1 MQLPTGLI
9 PYAQMLTKWS
19 AILNPLIANPITQGI
34 QIQSISLAANTPLEI
49 NHGLGRSPIGWFLT
63 DITTAANVFR
73 TDVFNP
79 TNITLEASA
88 NTVISIWIY

>member
-19 AILNPLIANPITQGI
+19 SILNPLIANTITQGL
-34 QIQSISLAANTPLEI
+34 QIDAIYLTANTPLAI
-49 NHGLGRSPIGWFLT
+49 NHGLERSPIGWFLT

-73 TDVFNP
+73 ADVFNP

-88 NTVISIWIY
+88 NTVISIWVY